1 MAKSFRIGIYNDE
14 ELFISSVKTL
24 VEKGFPVYDVFTPY
38 PVHEIFHL
46 LKRKTRIPT
55 AGYFLG
61 LLGAVSTLSFLIWAC
76 VISWPINYG
85 GKPFNSFPSFIVITI
100 VITILFVAIGSLT
113 IFSARAKILPGRQNT
128 IFDLRSADDM
138 FIIAV
143 ESGAPDDPVSEQAGD
158 LMLQLGADEVY
169 HKEFENVTA

>member
-1 MAKSFRIGIYNDE
+1 MAKSFRIGIFKDE
-14 ELFISSVKTL
+14 EMFILTVKAL
-24 VEKGFPVYDVFTPY
+24 LEKGFTVYDVFTPY

-61 LLGAVSTLSFLIWAC
+61 LLGAIATISFLIWAC

-85 GKPFNSFPSFIVITI
+85 GKPFNSFPSFVVITI
-100 VITILFVAIGSLT
+100 VITILFVAIGSLAL
-113 IFSARAKILPGRQNT
+113 FSARAKILPGRENT
-128 IFDLRSADDM
+128 IFDLRSSDDM

-143 ESGAPDDPVSEQAGD
+143 ESISPDDQVAEKAGD

-169 HKEFENVTA
+169 MKEFENVTA